1 MAHEPVQA
9 PAILPLVLQSLDD
22 DKALEP
28 VVIDLA
34 GKTTMADYMVVATGT
49 SQRHLAA
56 MAERLIQR
64 LKAAGRGDLRAEG
77 LGDSSWVLIDANEV
91 IVHLFRAE
99 TRSFYDIE
107 RLWQMAPPPEQGP
120 PEPRTGESRT
130 GRQQSPLEVAGG
142 SADD

>member
-34 GKTTMADYMVVATGT
+34 GKTTMADHMVVATGT

-56 MAERLIQR
+56 MAEKLIER
-64 LKAAGRGDLRAEG
+64 LKAAGRNDIRAEG
-77 LGDSSWVLIDANEV
+77 LGDSAWVLIDANEV

-107 RLWQMAPPPEQGP
+107 RLWQMSPPPERGTGGL
-120 PEPRTGESRT
+120 EPTG
-130 GRQQSPLEVAGG
+130 GNDAG
-142 SADD
+142 

>member
-1 MAHEPVQA
+1 
-9 PAILPLVLQSLDD
+9 VLASLED

-34 GKTTMADYMVVATGT
+34 GKTTMADHMVVATGT

-56 MAERLIQR
+56 MAEKLIQR
-64 LKAAGRGDLRAEG
+64 LKEAGHADVRAEG
-77 LGDSSWVLIDANEV
+77 LGDSAWVLIDAGAV

-107 RLWQMAPPPEQGP
+107 RLWQMSPPAERRDG
-120 PEPRTGESRT
+120 
-130 GRQQSPLEVAGG
+130 GRKAAGG
-142 SADD
+142 SERG

>member
-56 MAERLIQR
+56 MAEKLIER
-64 LKAAGRGDLRAEG
+64 LKAAGRGDIRAEG

-107 RLWQMAPPPEQGP
+107 RLWQMSPPPERG
-120 PEPRTGESRT
+120 TG
-130 GRQQSPLEVAGG
+130 GFEVKGGNDAG
-142 SADD
+142 

>member
-1 MAHEPVQA
+1 LAHEPVQA

-34 GKTTMADYMVVATGT
+34 GKTTMADHMVVATGT

-56 MAERLIQR
+56 MAEKLIER
-64 LKAAGRGDLRAEG
+64 LKAAGRSDIRAEG
-77 LGDSSWVLIDANEV
+77 LGDSAWVLIDANEV

-107 RLWQMAPPPEQGP
+107 RLWQMSPPAERG
-120 PEPRTGESRT
+120 TG
-130 GRQQSPLEVAGG
+130 GLEVTGSSDAG
-142 SADD
+142 